1 MWSLCCQCHCCENVH
16 NKIYPEQL
24 DYTEWALAKSGSTD
38 NNKNQADD
46 VDGQLVLDELASVVE
61 NVASPLRS
69 VFN

>member
-1 MWSLCCQCHCCENVH
+1 MWSLCCQCHCCKNVH

-24 DYTEWALAKSGSTD
+24 DYTERALSKSGSTD
-38 NNKNQADD
+38 YNKNQAGD

-61 NVASPLRS
+61 NVASPLLS